1 MINIIAVSLMS
12 LWSFALRETTMDKL
26 MPPLVAQVRK
36 KVKAFRDSGYAGV
49 K

>member
-12 LWSFALRETTMDKL
+12 LWSFALRETTMDML

-36 KVKAFRDSGYAGV
+36 KVKRPFATAAMQV
-49 K
+49 